1 MSFALLAFPGNN
13 QISPWWYELKKSEL
27 LWNVFAKGATLR
39 PRNALWETPSFCQL
53 SSVADTEK

>member
-1 MSFALLAFPGNN
+1 MNLKSQSFCGMF
-13 QISPWWYELKKSEL
+13 
-27 LWNVFAKGATLR
+27 FAKGATLG